1 MSLTRTA
8 HGHVIEWVGNPTCQE
23 AHAAF
28 LEWLKHNIG
37 IFVAPTKDLHTSV
50 FGNLGES
57 LSLFIGKSE
66 MSSMECFE
74 VNATTPF
81 KGISA
86 PDIDL
91 CWIHFDSVSPNDY
104 VVFQE
109 VKATAAV
116 RLSYADR
123 LLKDYGKLFSL
134 NQQVTAAAR
143 INAIRAKL
151 DMCHNRPAFADRLNS
166 IVGASPQTS
175 PRLHLLP
182 TLVYDRKASGAIAKM
197 NLIRTALVSKGWTNV
212 SAWTVGM
219 YELKK
224 RFDRLARG
232 LP

>member
-1 MSLTRTA
+1 
-8 HGHVIEWVGNPTCQE
+8 VIEWVGNPTCQE

-28 LEWLKHNIG
+28 LKWLKKNIRV
-37 IFVAPTKDLHTSV
+37 FVQPSKNLHTSV

-57 LSLFIGKSE
+57 ISLFIGKQE
-66 MSSMECFE
+66 MPAMECFE

-86 PDIDL
+86 PEIDL
-91 CWIHFDSVSPNDY
+91 CWIHFDTDPLMDH

-116 RLSYADR
+116 RLTYADS
-123 LLKDYGKLFSL
+123 LLKDYGKLFGL

-151 DMCHNRPAFADRLNS
+151 HMCQNRPAFADRLDS
-166 IVGASPQTS
+166 IVGVSPQSS
-175 PRLHLLP
+175 PRVHLLP
-182 TLVYDRKASGAIAKM
+182 TLIYDRKATGSVAKM
-197 NLIRTALVSKGWTNV
+197 NLIRTALASRGWANV